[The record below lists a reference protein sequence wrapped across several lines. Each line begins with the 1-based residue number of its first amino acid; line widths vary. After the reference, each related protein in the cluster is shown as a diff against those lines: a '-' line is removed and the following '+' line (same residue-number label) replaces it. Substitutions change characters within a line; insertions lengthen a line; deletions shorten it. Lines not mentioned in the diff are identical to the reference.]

1 MCYDLDVKNFE
12 IACSGLPSKN
22 GDKILLARRIYYLLV
37 SLILGLLEKLECNF
51 DLKGDHRSTR
61 KGLFSLIGIRQKT
74 TNH

>member
-1 MCYDLDVKNFE
+1 MKKQDLLLTCEFDFGAARE
-12 IACSGLPSKN
+12 I
-22 GDKILLARRIYYLLV
+22 R
-37 SLILGLLEKLECNF
+37 ECNF